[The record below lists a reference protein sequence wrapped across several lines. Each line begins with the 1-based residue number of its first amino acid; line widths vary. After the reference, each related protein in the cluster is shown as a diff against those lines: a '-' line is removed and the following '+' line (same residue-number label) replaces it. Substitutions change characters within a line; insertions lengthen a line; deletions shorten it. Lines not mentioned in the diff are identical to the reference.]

1 MCRQCGNLNPDLTLA
16 LATAFLTGAILTG
29 CQSPAQKEAAARD
42 NLKEAKQDL
51 KEVQNDANAEAQKLA
66 DAKDWETFKSDAE
79 ITIRNNEIRIAELR
93 IKLKKEGTMLD
104 PMYEKKIETLEQQ
117 NKDLK
122 KRIDYFEKNQSDWET
137 FKREFNHDMDE
148 LGKALKDLTVDNK
161 N

>member
-1 MCRQCGNLNPDLTLA
+1 MKKIILTLIV
-16 LATAFLTGAILTG
+16 ATAFLTGTILTG
-29 CQSPAQKEAAARD
+29 CQSSAQREASARD
-42 NLKEAKQDL
+42 NLQEAKQDL
-51 KEVQNDANAEAQKLA
+51 KDVQKDANAEVQKLA
-66 DAKDWETFKSDAE
+66 DAKEWETFKNNAE
-79 ITIRNNEIRIAELR
+79 ITIRNNEIRIGDLKV
-93 IKLKKEGTMLD
+93 KLHKQGTVLD

-122 KRIDYFEKNQSDWET
+122 KRIEDYEKSQSDWET

>member
-1 MCRQCGNLNPDLTLA
+1 MKKIILTLVV
-16 LATAFLTGAILTG
+16 ATAFLTGTILTG
-29 CQSPAQKEAAARD
+29 CQSSAQKEASARD
-42 NLKEAKQDL
+42 KLQEAKQDL
-51 KEVQNDANAEAQKLA
+51 KNVQKDANAEAQKLA
-66 DAKDWETFKSDAE
+66 NAKEWETFKSDAE
-79 ITIRNNEIRIAELR
+79 ITIRNNEIRIADLR
-93 IKLKKEGTMLD
+93 VKLNKQGTMLD

-122 KRIDYFEKNQSDWET
+122 KRIEDYEKSQSDWET

>member
-1 MCRQCGNLNPDLTLA
+1 MKKVILTLA
-16 LATAFLTGAILTG
+16 VATAFLTGAILTG

-42 NLKEAKQDL
+42 DLQQAKKDL

-66 DAKDWETFKSDAE
+66 NEKDWVTFRSDAD
-79 ITIRNNEIRIAELR
+79 ITIRNNDIRIAELR
-93 IKLKKEGTMLD
+93 VKLKKDGTMLD
-104 PMYEKKIETLEQQ
+104 PMYEKKIVTLEQQ
-117 NKDLK
+117 NRDLK
-122 KRIDYFEKNQSDWET
+122 NRIDYYEKNQSDWET